1 MRWFLAALA
10 LLAADPPRG
19 APVATIELRLERA
32 DHFLPAPAG
41 RSVKFKLD
49 ARAAPPKCRIMFTT
63 PLPAGEH
70 RYQIEIAGGRPDRT
84 LTIATP
90 VAAGR
95 STFQVSITGQGRVDL
110 GFWSSA
116 PVPKEYRFTL
126 AAPVEGRRF
135 ELDMPTAP
143 AGQ

>member
-1 MRWFLAALA
+1 MLALLA
-10 LLAADPPRG
+10 LLAATPSE
-19 APVATIELRLERA
+19 ASIELRLTQA
-32 DHFLPAPAG
+32 DHFLPAPTAPHV
-41 RSVKFKLD
+41 RFKLD

-70 RYQIEIAGGRPDRT
+70 RYRIEIAHGRADRT

-95 STFQVSITGQGRVDL
+95 SVFEVSITGVGRVDL

-116 PVPKEYRFTL
+116 PVPKEYRFTVV
-126 AAPVEGRRF
+126 APVEGRRF
-135 ELDMPTAP
+135 ELDLPTAP
-143 AGQ
+143 PKTP